1 MFQANVYDHNS
12 ADNHF
17 AFPVQYSVIW
27 GLSSDTLPRH
37 YLRGTTLIK
46 QVFSFHIQEVVC
58 YWVTQ
63 SQNRDSGAQLSELTS
78 LICNPHL
85 FGHQKA
91 LIQTLVTA
99 PRTEG
104 AMELRL
110 KTS

>member
-1 MFQANVYDHNS
+1 MFQANVYDNNS

-17 AFPVQYSVIW
+17 AFPMQYSVIW
-27 GLSSDTLPRH
+27 GLFADMLPRH
-37 YLRGTTLIK
+37 CLHGATLIK

-58 YWVTQ
+58 CWVTQ
-63 SQNRDSGAQLSELTS
+63 SQDRDSGVQISELAS

-104 AMELRL
+104 ATELRL